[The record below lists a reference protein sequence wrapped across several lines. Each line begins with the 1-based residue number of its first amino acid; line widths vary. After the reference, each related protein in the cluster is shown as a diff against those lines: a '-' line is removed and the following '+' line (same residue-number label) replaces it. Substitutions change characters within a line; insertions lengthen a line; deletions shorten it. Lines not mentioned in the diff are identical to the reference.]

1 MTAPISTRAATQTDL
16 HTRMSQWN
24 KSGFSLVELVIVMLI
39 IAILA
44 AVAATRVFALTNDA
58 ARSQLATES
67 RKLIQTAQIFKQSTG
82 EWPEPNKPGIVP
94 DALRPVLGTDRFP
107 SPPLPDARWWW
118 VGPATGHK
126 RHGMA
131 LQLHAKT
138 EDLAIYKQL
147 EVSIDDSDPDNGW
160 LRRFDHGGEV
170 HWFFAAE

>member
-1 MTAPISTRAATQTDL
+1 
-16 HTRMSQWN
+16 MSRLNQ
-24 KSGFSLVELVIVMLI
+24 SGFSLIELVIVILI

-58 ARSQLATES
+58 AQGQLATES
-67 RKLIQTAQIFKQSTG
+67 RKLVQTAQIVKQTTG
-82 EWPEPNKPGIVP
+82 AWPEPTKPGIVP
-94 DALRPVLGTDRFP
+94 DALRPALGSDRFP
-107 SPPLPDARWWW
+107 TPPLPDALWWW

-131 LQLHAKT
+131 LYLLAKT

-170 HWFFAAE
+170 HWVFAAE

>member
-1 MTAPISTRAATQTDL
+1 MSRL
-16 HTRMSQWN
+16 H
-24 KSGFSLVELVIVMLI
+24 KSGFSLVELVIVILI

-58 ARSQLATES
+58 ARSQLAAES
-67 RKLIQTAQIFKQSTG
+67 RKLVQTVQIFKQTAG
-82 EWPEPNKPGIVP
+82 AWPEPSKPGIVP
-94 DALRPVLGTDRFP
+94 DALQPVLGSDRFP
-107 SPPLPDARWWW
+107 TPPLPDALWWW

-131 LQLHAKT
+131 LYLHAKT
-138 EDLAIYKQL
+138 EDVAIYKQL

-160 LRRFDHGGEV
+160 LRRFDYGSEV